1 MKTNAIYKIKKV
13 EDNQTRNFEISFN
26 DRLNVWVCYELIT
39 LDNGEIDSKIVKSP
53 LVATDEKIFLDYL
66 NL

>member
-13 EDNQTRNFEISFN
+13 EDNQTREFEITFS

-39 LDNGEIDSKIVKSP
+39 LDNGETYSKI
-53 LVATDEKIFLDYL
+53 LDRGDDIIAL
-66 NL
+66 SHNLI